1 MLNLKVNT
9 LFSNELRNFIYFEQT
24 LAYFTYHNVITVVKN
39 FFCILTGNSNIFIN
53 HLAKKF
59 FTIFGKT
66 CFFYKYSF

>member
-39 FFCILTGNSNIFIN
+39 FFLYFNRQFKYFYQSLSEKIFYY
-53 HLAKKF
+53 F
-59 FTIFGKT
+59 W
-66 CFFYKYSF
+66 